1 MNSASLLGN
10 ITSSLDKDGVIRR
23 SRISYNFNG
32 NEYVTLGFAGEILES
47 ENISD
52 SISEIKSK
60 VPLLKDETV
69 LLRYKDF
76 SKYAGYRAWDILKSA
91 ENHKKGLP
99 SDFVPSDFENCT
111 VFFMF
116 YAPGL
121 YDICSTPMSKN
132 YPGSG
137 VHITLL
143 DNYLTDDFVKKVP
156 VAFDLIYSL
165 IFAFLGGI
173 LVFLVE
179 NRTKHFKILYF
190 VLIVVFGQFI
200 NLLITRSFFD
210 SNYYINS
217 ILMCSKNTKDE
228 AQKSGSSLY
237 FRELARVKVVGK
249 NNAIT
254 VFEPVVREEY
264 EAQKEKYSTFE
275 KALNCFYKADFDE
288 AQKLFE
294 SIKKTDG
301 VSEKYI
307 QKCEEMKNL
316 GEEELKNFN
325 GVWVAKNK

>member
-1 MNSASLLGN
+1 M
-10 ITSSLDKDGVIRR
+10 
-23 SRISYNFNG
+23 
-32 NEYVTLGFAGEILES
+32 
-47 ENISD
+47 
-52 SISEIKSK
+52 
-60 VPLLKDETV
+60 
-69 LLRYKDF
+69 
-76 SKYAGYRAWDILKSA
+76 
-91 ENHKKGLP
+91 
-99 SDFVPSDFENCT
+99 
-111 VFFMF
+111 
-116 YAPGL
+116 
-121 YDICSTPMSKN
+121 
-132 YPGSG
+132 
-137 VHITLL
+137 L